1 VLAGCQTISGATDDS
16 SHHFSCLQPVLLSRP
31 FCRSRDQDRD
41 LGLQVSR
48 LRPRP
53 GQNELECTR
62 VSRPWSRNHNTGCI
76 DCNDKSTPLKMLQ
89 ITVIVLQALVASMLS
104 WDQDWDLGLQVSRPR
119 PRPWPSG
126 LETETWT
133 KWTRVHSSL
142 ETMVSRSQH
151 CLQHALCLLSA
162 WNRFLLTVA
171 LQFSVHDCNI
181 CAMCELLQYGT
192 TGCKITACHS
202 EVNTNGL
209 RLIRP
214 RRDV

>member
-1 VLAGCQTISGATDDS
+1 MLAGCQTISDVTDDS
-16 SHHFSCLQPVLLSRP
+16 YHFSCLQPVLLSRL
-31 FCRSRDQDRD
+31 FCRSRDRDR
-41 LGLQVSR
+41 
-48 LRPRP
+48 
-53 GQNELECTR
+53 
-62 VSRPWSRNHNTGCI
+62 
-76 DCNDKSTPLKMLQ
+76 
-89 ITVIVLQALVASMLS
+89 
-104 WDQDWDLGLQVSRPR
+104 DLGLQVSRPR
-119 PRPWPSG
+119 PRPWTSG
-126 LETETWT
+126 LKTKTKTLDFRSGDRDRGLGLQVSRPRPSWT

-171 LQFSVHDCNI
+171 FGSR
-181 CAMCELLQYGT
+181 LQYVQCANFCST
-192 TGCKITACHS
+192 TGCKITPCHS